1 MIDIKSIKIMPTVL
15 VEVRSMVTMLV
26 MNIIM
31 PMMKDLYAKIRIRC
45 ESADKK

>member
-31 PMMKDLYAKIRIRC
+31 PMMKDLNAKIRIRC